1 MEVSGLSIQF
11 FVFQVH
17 CMVKFVGFNRPA
29 ALFVV
34 FCCEGLLAFF
44 PVLLR
49 LFTNCILSTAIS
61 VFSVVISYLQQ
72 SSN

>member
-1 MEVSGLSIQF
+1 VEVSGLSIQL

-44 PVLLR
+44 LSCCSCLLI
-49 LFTNCILSTAIS
+49 LLSTAIS